1 MECPVCGSAN
11 VTPSHRRGAE
21 KLFRYLIPRAPYRC
35 KDCWSRFR
43 RFENPWK
50 TPASKAGAFLG
61 ILLLAG
67 IIALPFLT
75 GTPTSEA
82 PTSSPPPETEG
93 DTVASLPV
101 PQHRARQRAFDDP
114 LEAPAPEPPSPD
126 VERAVSAPDP
136 IEPVAPL
143 EPEPSP
149 PAPADDGADG
159 TSPPAPS
166 PSAELP
172 APAEEGGAAST
183 EPLPPAEAPQEAPAS
198 ARDGTAEVPE
208 SPGPDAP
215 PTPDPAAEVG
225 SAPSASPAA
234 SETASPEVAAA
245 PEPPASVTLSPTD
258 GAAEALPPV
267 PEGPRTLREI
277 TPHSMEAE
285 FEMTVDAAGPV
296 RAHKIFYLADPPK
309 LVVDLP
315 GKWEREVSSPVAV
328 SGELVRRVRIG
339 AHPDFVRLVL
349 DLAVDGPVG
358 HDAVPTATGFRL
370 RVFPEGGS

>member
-67 IIALPFLT
+67 IIVLPFLT
-75 GTPTSEA
+75 GTPPSEA
-82 PTSSPPPETEG
+82 PPSSPPPETEG

-101 PQHRARQRAFDDP
+101 PQHRARQRSFDEP
-114 LEAPAPEPPSPD
+114 VETPASAPPSSDAEGP
-126 VERAVSAPDP
+126 VSAPEP

-143 EPEPSP
+143 EPAPSP
-149 PAPADDGADG
+149 PAPADNGADG

-183 EPLPPAEAPQEAPAS
+183 EPLPPTEAPEEAPAS
-198 ARDGTAEVPE
+198 ARDGGAQRPD
-208 SPGPDAP
+208 SPVPDAP
-215 PTPDPAAEVG
+215 PAVAPAGETG
-225 SAPSASPAA
+225 SALPASPAE
-234 SETASPEVAAA
+234 SETASPAVAAVPQPAESA
-245 PEPPASVTLSPTD
+245 PSPATD
-258 GAAEALPPV
+258 HAEALPPV
-267 PEGPRTLREI
+267 PKGPRTLREI
-277 TPHSMEAE
+277 TPRSMEAE